1 MFVVDFAVS
10 VAVGMGLLLAL
21 SRLIGRV
28 QFSAGTALR
37 CSFIGHLFTSIVGF
51 FTLMLFTE
59 RVTVGVLAAFAIGW
73 VFQTVY
79 FQIAARATGGTLQRS
94 RSALLSALVILG
106 DFFVASPLI
115 EVWDQFLK

>member
-79 FQIAARATGGTLQRS
+79 FQIAARATGGTLQRAGCTLP
-94 RSALLSALVILG
+94 SAPLLLWEFFCVLALV
-106 DFFVASPLI
+106 V
-115 EVWDQFLK
+115 